1 MRFASHFSTAW
12 IAQRRRLAA
21 HDPLNNSEA
30 LKPFGQRLCECLLQ
44 ARIQKPMAWVNDV
57 EDIRAV
63 VLDHVLNQLVSNS
76 MVVEKRIP
84 R

>member
-1 MRFASHFSTAW
+1 
-12 IAQRRRLAA
+12 
-21 HDPLNNSEA
+21 
-30 LKPFGQRLCECLLQ
+30 
-44 ARIQKPMAWVNDV
+44 MAWVNDV

-63 VLDHVLNQLVSNS
+63 VLDHVLNQLVSKS